1 MTTVASGRCTSE
13 PAEVAI
19 AIGTNP
25 SEATSPVR
33 NTGRS
38 RCGVPKVRIR
48 LVVIA
53 YLFRLR
59 SSLKW
64 FTIRIPFSTATPN
77 KAMKPTP
84 AEMLNG
90 SPRSQRATIPPI
102 SDSGTV
108 ENTIN
113 V

>member
-38 RCGVPKVRIR
+38 RCGVPRVRIR

-64 FTIRIPFSTATPN
+64 F